1 MKYLNRLNQY
11 LITIYYLKLSQ
22 ILWRIYYYFKPRI
35 LIDIKIEDITTKLCV
50 RTKFLIKSDSILK
63 KNKFVFL
70 NEPICIS
77 SNHKLEEIKL
87 NKLWLYNLNYFDFIN
102 SNLNNTKEKFA
113 LEFLERW
120 LKEVKSP
127 KYIGND
133 PYPTSLRIVNWIK
146 FYLHRKQ
153 ISKSIKLSL
162 LKQTD
167 YLYHNL
173 EWHLLGNHILS
184 NAKALIFSGMFF
196 SGPNSKKWKKKG
208 IHIYKK
214 QLKDQ
219 ILQDGGHFEKSPMY
233 HAIILEDILDIINL
247 SNNNSILP
255 SDFREQLIETA
266 EKMLSWLNIMSYKNG
281 ETPNFND
288 NANNISHNIIDISKY
303 AKRLGIKTFK
313 PIKKNS
319 ELTIKD
325 LNHSGFFRID
335 QPNVTSFLDVG
346 SIGAPYIAGHAHAD
360 TLSFETSFFDQRFF
374 VNLGVSTYETSK
386 RRLLERSTK
395 SHNTVEINKKN
406 SSDVWSSFRVASRAS
421 TFDLKTKKLKRK
433 FIISC
438 KHDGYNK
445 IIKKNHHCRSWIF
458 EDNKIVIKDEITS
471 HKSYAIASFILHPNI
486 EVININNEHYYIL
499 KIKNKNKKIKFI
511 VVDGESIVEKKLYA
525 PEFGILKET
534 KSISIKLLK
543 GKSEVNLTW

>member
-35 LIDIKIEDITTKLCV
+35 LIDIKIEDITTKLGV

-288 NANNISHNIIDISKY
+288 NAKNVSHNIIELSKY
-303 AKRLGIKTFK
+303 AQNLGIKTFK
-313 PIKKNS
+313 LIKKNS

-335 QPNVTSFLDVG
+335 QPNVTSFLDIG